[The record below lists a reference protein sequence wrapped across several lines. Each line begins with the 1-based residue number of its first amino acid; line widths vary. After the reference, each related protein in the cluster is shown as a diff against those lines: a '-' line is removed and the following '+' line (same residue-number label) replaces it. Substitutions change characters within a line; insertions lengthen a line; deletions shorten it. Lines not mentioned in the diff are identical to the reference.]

1 MTAALRRPMQQPYIK
16 APAKKSAFYL
26 EGNVE
31 QGTTLQAKQAGSL
44 ERWGGAESP

>member
-1 MTAALRRPMQQPYIK
+1 MQQPYIK

-44 ERWGGAESP
+44 